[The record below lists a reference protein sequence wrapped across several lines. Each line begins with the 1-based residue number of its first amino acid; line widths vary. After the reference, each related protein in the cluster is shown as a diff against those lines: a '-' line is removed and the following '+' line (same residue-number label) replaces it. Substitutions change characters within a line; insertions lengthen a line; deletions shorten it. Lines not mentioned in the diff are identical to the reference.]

1 MGLYIVFN
9 NFYSFLD
16 KSESADSIE
25 EDIRAAVAD
34 SAAKAGQV
42 ISAGDDTA
50 VSAELLIE
58 TLPEVDDY
66 LESSLLAASEMPAAV
81 SARPVPSALEINTE
95 TPELPVDEQNTNIQT
110 NGVGQNDIY
119 EEFQSLLKKFEISL
133 QYRCDFADMF
143 NTITQTEDSRNS
155 GNLIEKSLNKQ
166 RAAQQEDFERRFQEK
181 QADSFK
187 EHLKQKKTVT

>member
-34 SAAKAGQV
+34 SVAKAGQV

-58 TLPEVDDY
+58 ALPEVDDY

-110 NGVGQNDIY
+110 NDVGQNDIY

-187 EHLKQKKTVT
+187 EHLMQKKAPR